1 MAAFTAAN
9 LAGKTSNSMVRRWA
23 ECLSA
28 SVSAFVLCGVGCLM
42 AVLNL
47 QVLYTENAWFGHLA
61 LMMELNNCTL
71 YVVVAIYGWTRI
83 RVSC

>member
-47 QVLYTENAWFGHLA
+47 QVLYTEKRMVWSFGLDDGVEQLYIVCRCCHLW
-61 LMMELNNCTL
+61 MD
-71 YVVVAIYGWTRI
+71 
-83 RVSC
+83 